1 MLSHGVLLLVDMYA
15 KCGEL
20 GKAENV
26 LEELSVRDVVSW
38 NALISGYVQYQRGK
52 DALKCLEVIH
62 CDYLYLESMWCPWG
76 ISKG

>member
-1 MLSHGVLLLVDMYA
+1 MVCYYFALIAMYA
-15 KCGEL
+15 KCGEF
-20 GKAENV
+20 GKAEIV
-26 LEELSVRDVVSW
+26 H
-38 NALISGYVQYQRGK
+38 YQRGK